1 MLSDVKAVF
10 FKSEK
15 TICLVI
21 IIVYFTQELDYESHS
36 VCSVVVMTNDYCFE
50 AAKVQRT

>member
-10 FKSEK
+10 FKYKK

-36 VCSVVVMTNDYCFE
+36 VRSVVVMTNDYCFE